1 MKRPVSKLAK
11 ILKYFAANGTDE
23 SAAVV
28 AKKLKVSVPMV
39 YKARNGYKAGAAKVE
54 KQPTANKEQFG
65 GNHYKTLAIQPWDYI
80 IANNLGFLEG
90 NVIKYVTRWKDKEG
104 VQDLQKARHFLDK
117 LIEVQGG

>member
-39 YKARNGYKAGAAKVE
+39 YKARNGYKAGSDAAK
-54 KQPTANKEQFG
+54 PAANKEQFG

>member
-28 AKKLKVSVPMV
+28 AKKLKVSVPLV
-39 YKARNGYKAGAAKVE
+39 YKAKNGYRAGAVAA
-54 KQPTANKEQFG
+54 KQPAANKEQFG
-65 GNHYKTLAIQPWDYI
+65 GDHYKVLTIQPWDYI
-80 IANNLGFLEG
+80 IQNNLGFLEG

-117 LIEVQGG
+117 LIEVNGG